1 MKKILFYSLSIAFCT
16 ILITSCKK
24 PTKGKIVNE
33 WTVRSYRE
41 TTDYGVFTLFDSPG
55 SPNKF
60 TIKKNGTWVW
70 TWEKTYH
77 GAIYGGSVQV
87 TSKVTTTQEGTWS
100 LAKADGDKNKRLTF
114 NTLSET
120 EYNETTYS
128 SMNELFPDYSGST
141 SKTYAAGEKTT
152 TYNILESTNKRL
164 KLEGKNSELDPANG
178 TTLLIKIEITL
189 EED

>member
-1 MKKILFYSLSIAFCT
+1 MKKILFYTLSIAFFT

-33 WTVRSYRE
+33 WTVRLYRE
-41 TTDYGVFTLFDSPG
+41 TKPTGTFVLFDSPG
-55 SPNKF
+55 KPNKF
-60 TIKKNGTWVW
+60 TIRKNGTWVW
-70 TWEKTYH
+70 TWENTYH

-87 TSKVTTTQEGTWS
+87 TSKVTTTQEGSWS

-120 EYNETTYS
+120 EYTEITHS
-128 SMNELFPDYSGST
+128 SMNELFPDSSGST
-141 SKTYAAGEKTT
+141 SKTYAEGEKTM
-152 TYNILESTNKRL
+152 TYTILESTNKSL
-164 KLEGKNSELDPANG
+164 KLKSEISELDPADG
-178 TTLLIKIEITL
+178 TTFLKKIVLNL